1 MIDIKKQPREDY
13 NLGFILQ
20 YENVAW
26 FDEECGEVRI
36 LDRRIYPE
44 KKEFCICKT
53 YEEVA
58 KAIADMVTQSGGP
71 FAAAGMGMALAAYQG
86 KNLSKTAYLNFMK
99 EAAYALS
106 HARPT
111 TSKAMQLIT
120 AESLSLFETLIK
132 NGASSNEI
140 ITSLKQNAVE
150 QNNVRYKK
158 NAAAGSFF
166 ADLVPDGSS
175 ILTQCF
181 GETTVGG
188 YLRRFKE
195 TGKNIKVFCAETRPY
210 FQGARLTASLAYDMG
225 FETTVITD
233 NMIALLMSEKKIDFC
248 VSASDVISLDGS
260 IINKIGTLQMAIAAK
275 YFNIPYYAIGF
286 PDKNYVSAKEVKIEY
301 RNPEEA
307 LYAMGKRTAILPDE
321 KSRKNRGSITGLYPA
336 FDITPY
342 ELCTGIITDEG
353 FFNPEAKL

>member
-1 MIDIKKQPREDY
+1 MREDY

-36 LDRRIYPE
+36 LDRRVYPA
-44 KKEFCICKT
+44 KTEFCVCKK
-53 YEEVA
+53 YEEVV

-71 FAAAGMGMALAAYQG
+71 FAAAAMGMALAAYQG
-86 KNLSKTAYLNFMK
+86 KNLSKAEYIKFMK

-111 TSKAMQLIT
+111 TSKAMEAVT
-120 AESLSLFETLIK
+120 AESLSLFESLIK
-132 NGASSNEI
+132 NGVSSNDI

-150 QNNVRYKK
+150 QNNRRYKK
-158 NAAAGSFF
+158 NTAAGSIF

-188 YLRRFKE
+188 YLRKFNE
-195 TGKNIKVFCAETRPY
+195 TNKKIKIFCAETRPY

-225 FETTVITD
+225 FDTTVVTD
-233 NMIALLMSEKKIDFC
+233 NMPALLMSEKKIDFC
-248 VSASDVISLDGS
+248 VSASDVITLDGF

-275 YFNIPYYAIGF
+275 YFGVPYYAIGF
-286 PDKNYVSAKEVKIEY
+286 PDKNYACASKVKIEY
-301 RNPEEA
+301 RNPEET
-307 LYAMGKRTAILPDE
+307 LYAMGKRTAILPSDCKTE
-321 KSRKNRGSITGLYPA
+321 KENKSGLISGLYPA

-342 ELCTGIITDEG
+342 DLCSGIITDTG
-353 FFNPEAKL
+353 FFKPII